1 MKNKYNFYF
10 ICLLFIA
17 SAAYICLSFN
27 NAVWYDE
34 SYTMAMIKHDAGE
47 ICRITAQDVHPPLYY
62 ILLKAFTAPFDY
74 SLFAAKMFSVIS
86 LILTAILGYVKLSE
100 FTDNKTGFIF
110 SVMLLFLPVMSAFS
124 VEVRMYGL
132 ASLFVT
138 GCEMYAYG
146 AYKDDNI
153 LDYIIFMMF
162 GTLAAYTHY
171 FALVSAG
178 IVYIMLF
185 ICCIKKKNLK
195 KFMICAAATVILYLP
210 WLASFISQL
219 ADKVQNEYWIEP
231 ITVKTVLNYFFT
243 WFKCANITGIYLT
256 VIAVIALFAFISLFI
271 NKKKFALCAALVFV
285 FTNVIGIAASAAVRP
300 VFIERYAIPSIPL
313 LLAALAVGISKIK
326 ILPVLV
332 SVFFTSGFIINY
344 PSAADI
350 EYNSPELGIE
360 ETLKSEKYEA
370 IICFVDSH
378 LYGVLSYYAPHT
390 PIYRPK
396 LSPGSPFEN
405 IYALDSFNAENCKWA
420 ALFLPSGNEV
430 PTEISDKFNVDFV
443 KKVYT
448 YGIECDLY
456 NLWN

>member
-17 SAAYICLSFN
+17 AAAYICLAFN

-34 SYTMAMIKHDAGE
+34 AYTMAMIKHDFGE

-62 ILLKAFTAPFDY
+62 ILLKAFTAPFGY

-86 LILTAILGYVKLSE
+86 LILTAVLGYVKISE
-100 FTDNKTGFIF
+100 FEDNKTGFIF
-110 SVMLLFLPVMSAFS
+110 SVMLLFLPIASTFS
-124 VEVRMYGL
+124 VEVRMYGT
-132 ASLFVT
+132 AALFVT
-138 GCEMYAYG
+138 GCGLYAYG
-146 AYKDDNI
+146 AYKSENI

-162 GTLAAYTHY
+162 GVLAAYTHY

-178 IVYIMLF
+178 IIYIMLF
-185 ICCIKKKNLK
+185 IGCIKKKKLK
-195 KFMICAAATVILYLP
+195 NFIICAVSTVILYIP

-231 ITVKTVLNYFFT
+231 ITVKTVLNYFNV
-243 WFKCANITGIYLT
+243 WFKCGNITGIYL
-256 VIAVIALFAFISLFI
+256 IIIGIIALFAFISIVI
-271 NKKKFALCAALVFV
+271 NKKKFALYSALVFV
-285 FTNVIGIAASAAVRP
+285 FTNAVGIAASAAVRP
-300 VFIERYAIPSIPL
+300 VFIERYAVPAIPL
-313 LLAALAVGISKIK
+313 LLAAMAVGISRIK
-326 ILPVLV
+326 ILPVIV
-332 SVFFTSGFIINY
+332 SVFFALGFAVNY

-350 EYNSPELGIE
+350 EYNASELGIE

-370 IICFVDSH
+370 IICYVDAH
-378 LYGVLSYYAPHT
+378 LYGVLSYYAPYT

-396 LSPGSPFEN
+396 LSQGSPFEN
-405 IYALDSFNAENCKWA
+405 IYELNSFNADKCKWA
-420 ALFLPSGNEV
+420 ALFLPSGSEV
-430 PTEISDKFNVDFV
+430 PSEISEKFNADFV
-443 KKVYT
+443 KTVST